1 MSESRDELHVWPL
14 GALVLVK
21 PMLDILGF
29 AEIVNQTCPIAEQ
42 GDLSHGQVAEVLVC
56 NRFTSPTPFYRVQ
69 EWATDYSLGM
79 VLDVPVQKLY
89 DNRLGRALD
98 AMYPHLSTLKGK
110 VALQAIKVFDLD
122 LTELHHD
129 ATDVTFYGAYE
140 PTPEKGEGLRIVR
153 GRPTAIRA
161 ELKRLR
167 LALFTL
173 GDGGIP
179 LWPYAVDGDA
189 HAATFT
195 IPHLEEMSQHLEVKD
210 TIVIHD
216 REATSRDNLCVL
228 HRRKLGYVVAV
239 PFDRFL
245 KAAYPSAQAMKEKQI
260 EAVAYVS
267 GRDARKPPDQR
278 ARYYMWQE
286 PVLLVDSETGE
297 TYHALRLYVRNTA
310 KMLHDRAQRR
320 RNVAKVQMGLER
332 IQRLLNRY
340 DYTVE
345 NKATVEKRLR
355 RVLRKAGGK
364 YFDVQLQVVN
374 SRTPTSVG
382 QDAACLALTWRI
394 KRRQMAQD
402 GRVDGL
408 HILQTN
414 LLERGYSPLDILTLY
429 KDQYRSEFSARDLKG
444 PLAVT
449 PIFLR
454 KPGRLVVLLF
464 LIWVAL
470 LIYVL
475 LARELKGA
483 LAGAAFQGWPTI
495 TARRIVHAFRSVAL
509 VGVRLDTHC
518 WRVRLTTLNETQQ
531 QLLQLLELPEPMNY
545 VRTGV
550 VPLGP

>member
-1 MSESRDELHVWPL
+1 MSESQGALHVWPL

-21 PMLDILGF
+21 PMLDILRF

-69 EWATDYSLGM
+69 EWAADCCLDM
-79 VLDVPVQKLY
+79 VLDVALQKLY

-98 AMYPHLSTLKGK
+98 AMHPHLSTLKGR

-122 LTELHHD
+122 LAELHHD

-140 PTPEKGEGLRIVR
+140 PTPQKGEGLRIVR
-153 GRPTAIRA
+153 SRPTGIRP

-179 LWPYAVDGDA
+179 LWPCVVDGDA

-195 IPHLEEMSQHLEVKD
+195 IPHLEEMRQQLEVKE

-216 REATSRDNLCVL
+216 REATSKDNLRVL
-228 HRRKLGYVVAV
+228 HRWKLGYVVAV

-245 KAAYPSAQAMKEKQI
+245 KAAYPSAQAMKDKQI
-260 EAVAYVS
+260 QSVAYVS
-267 GRDARKPPDQR
+267 GRDGRKPPDQR
-278 ARYYMWQE
+278 ARYYLWQE
-286 PVLLVDSETGE
+286 PVRLVDPEAGE
-297 TYHALRLYVRNTA
+297 TYHALRLYVRNTS

-320 RNVAKVQMGLER
+320 RNVAKVQADMER

-340 DYTVE
+340 DYTVQ
-345 NKATVEKRLR
+345 NKATVDKRLR

-374 SRTPTSVG
+374 TRSATSAG
-382 QDAACLALTWRI
+382 QDAACLALTWQV

-402 GRVDGL
+402 GRLDGL

-414 LLERGYSPLDILTLY
+414 LLERGHSPLDVLTLY
-429 KDQYRSEFSARDLKG
+429 KEQYRSEFSARDLKG
-444 PLAVT
+444 PMAVT
-449 PIFLR
+449 PMFLR
-454 KPGRLVVLLF
+454 KPERLEVLLF
-464 LIWVAL
+464 LIWVTL

-475 LARELKGA
+475 LARELKRA
-483 LAGAAFQGWPTI
+483 LAGAAFEAWPTI

-509 VGVRLDTHC
+509 VGERLDARC
-518 WRVRLTTLNETQQ
+518 WRMRLTTLNETQQ
-531 QLLQLLELPEPMNY
+531 KLLQLLGLPDPVSY